1 LTKVYDYLIN
11 NLREKTCLFLTIS
24 ERSNGTGVL
33 LLLVFTLRII
43 ISSLVRRFARVT
55 HKIEHRTNL
64 VVKYLHLLTNILALI
79 AVLIWG
85 VQAKDIIIA
94 ISSITTVVGVA
105 MFAQWSILSNIT
117 SGIILFFSFPF
128 KIGDI
133 IRIHDKDFPI
143 VAEIED
149 IRAFHVA
156 LKTKEGEMI
165 IYPNNL
171 LFQISIMK
179 HHFDDNEFVD

>member
-1 LTKVYDYLIN
+1 MTFFNNFTKEVLA
-11 NLREKTCLFLTIS
+11 
-24 ERSNGTGVL
+24 TGI
-33 LLLVFTLRII
+33 LLLVFFLLRII
-43 ISSLVRRFARVT
+43 VSKLVRRFAEKTNRIV
-55 HKIEHRTNL
+55 HRTNL
-64 VVKYLHLLTNILALI
+64 VIKYLNLLTNILAIIALI
-79 AVLIWG
+79 LIWG
-85 VQAKDIIIA
+85 VQTKDIIIA

-128 KIGDI
+128 KIGDV

-143 VAEIED
+143 IAEIED

-156 LKTKEGEMI
+156 LVTKDGEII

-171 LFQISIMK
+171 LFQKGISIMK
-179 HHFDDNEFVD
+179 IHFDDNEFVD